1 MDITKKILDSITEGI
16 FTIDTE
22 FNITAVNK
30 SAVTILGLTQEDVLG
45 KKCYDIFK
53 SSLCETGCPLEKSM
67 KSGKPVYG
75 ITGYLGHSSGQR
87 VPVSINT
94 SVILDDNNSIIGC
107 VETFRDMTQV
117 ESLKKELHNT
127 YDFHDIIS
135 KSSKMHDIF
144 AVLPDIA
151 QSDSIVVIEGESGTG
166 KELIAKAIHSL
177 SSRNSRKLVAVN
189 CGALPDNLLESE
201 LFGYVAGAFTD
212 AKKDKPGRF
221 AIAEGGTLFLDEIGE
236 ISPAMQV
243 KLLRILQEKE
253 YEPLGSTKQVKT
265 NVRIIV
271 ATNKNLSDLVKDKLF
286 RADLFYRLNVV
297 SVSLPKLCERKED
310 IPLLVNHFIKKF
322 NNLKSSSIKNI
333 SPEALSVIMQ
343 YNFPGN
349 VRELEN
355 AIEYA
360 FIMCHDDTILPGHL
374 PETMMPKD
382 QYKNYFQNNNK
393 TLYELEKNAIFISL
407 ERNNWEK
414 SKTASELGINKSTLW
429 RKLKKFG
436 FTI

>member
-1 MDITKKILDSITEGI
+1 
-16 FTIDTE
+16 
-22 FNITAVNK
+22 
-30 SAVTILGLTQEDVLG
+30 
-45 KKCYDIFK
+45 
-53 SSLCETGCPLEKSM
+53 
-67 KSGKPVYG
+67 
-75 ITGYLGHSSGQR
+75 
-87 VPVSINT
+87 
-94 SVILDDNNSIIGC
+94 
-107 VETFRDMTQV
+107 
-117 ESLKKELHNT
+117 
-127 YDFHDIIS
+127 
-135 KSSKMHDIF
+135 MHDIF

-177 SSRNSRKLVAVN
+177 STRNTKNLVPVN

-212 AKKDKPGRF
+212 AKKDKIGRF

-236 ISPAMQV
+236 ISTAMQI
-243 KLLRILQEKE
+243 KLLRVLQEKE

-271 ATNKNLSDLVKDKLF
+271 ATNKNLSELVKEKVF

-297 SVSLPKLCERKED
+297 TISLPKLCERKED

-322 NNLKSSSIKNI
+322 NNLKSSSIKDI

-349 VRELEN
+349 IRELEN

-360 FIMCHDDTILPGHL
+360 FIMCHDDVLQLRHL
-374 PETMMPKD
+374 PETIMPKD
-382 QYKNYFQNNNK
+382 TYKSYLQHNSK
-393 TLYELEKNAIFISL
+393 ALYELEKNAIFMSL
-407 ERNNWEK
+407 ERNNWER
-414 SKTASELGINKSTLW
+414 SKTALELGINKSTLW

-436 FTI
+436 ITK

>member
-1 MDITKKILDSITEGI
+1 
-16 FTIDTE
+16 
-22 FNITAVNK
+22 
-30 SAVTILGLTQEDVLG
+30 
-45 KKCYDIFK
+45 
-53 SSLCETGCPLEKSM
+53 
-67 KSGKPVYG
+67 
-75 ITGYLGHSSGQR
+75 
-87 VPVSINT
+87 
-94 SVILDDNNSIIGC
+94 
-107 VETFRDMTQV
+107 
-117 ESLKKELHNT
+117 
-127 YDFHDIIS
+127 
-135 KSSKMHDIF
+135 
-144 AVLPDIA
+144 
-151 QSDSIVVIEGESGTG
+151 
-166 KELIAKAIHSL
+166 
-177 SSRNSRKLVAVN
+177 
-189 CGALPDNLLESE
+189 
-201 LFGYVAGAFTD
+201 VAGAFTD